1 MHAIVFM
8 LCFNYML
15 LIVGQKLLKACVV
28 LLLTCRLKINIYLS
42 IYLSKLYLELSSL
55 EEGLVMGPVDNWI
68 LQYIYTVAWIGTVLL
83 VVEMG
88 LRLHHLLT
96 GSIYQL
102 ININIVEACVV
113 FFEDIPQLVIGII
126 LLVCRGEAKSL
137 FPFLRAI
144 VTFIGSIA
152 TLCCA
157 CCKDMKQ
164 REYTATVKEK
174 KKNPNLIKR
183 GLLNFGLRCNAFR
196 IFGVII
202 VFFLALFS
210 FTFTFVD
217 DETRKYLLN
226 RDTNPGNKNGTLAYD
241 SIPHRAKWDF
251 SGLLDSEENNERF
264 FSNVGIYGD
273 ASGFQVP
280 FQQAGNMTWIKFFDI
295 NEIRSFG
302 EITTRITIDTSLLRI
317 QNFYTSSRVQR
328 NATNAC
334 YRLVGTDDIM
344 VIKETSCAQLNGTRF
359 HFHFKYLPPSKRHL
373 LGDIEYNFR
382 KTPTGVCENIAL
394 SPLPNLRYFH
404 ANSSDNVQG
413 HLHGPMWNY
422 KFYNV
427 ETDLIDINDVWRTG
441 AIEEDGLFGSLK
453 RNYQCDNTGSVSPH
467 YNPDIPVPCP
477 P

>member
-1 MHAIVFM
+1 MEMENQEKTSHRPT
-8 LCFNYML
+8 
-15 LIVGQKLLKACVV
+15 ACQIGMFILFLAKNLPDCV
-28 LLLTCRLKINIYLS
+28 LDW
-42 IYLSKLYLELSSL
+42 KLYLELSSL
-55 EEGLVMGPVDNWI
+55 EVGLVMGTVDNWI
-68 LQYIYTVAWIGTVLL
+68 LQYIYIVAWIGTVLL

-102 ININIVEACVV
+102 ININIIEACVV

-164 REYTATVKEK
+164 KEYTATVKEK
-174 KKNPNLIKR
+174 KKKPNLIKR

-196 IFGVII
+196 IFGVVI

-217 DETRKYLLN
+217 DKTRKYLLN
-226 RDTNPGNKNGTLAYD
+226 RDTNPGNRNRTLAYD

-273 ASGFQVP
+273 ASGFQLP
-280 FQQAGNMTWIKFFDI
+280 FEQAGNMTWIKFFDI

-302 EITTRITIDTSLLRI
+302 EITIRITIDTSLLQI
-317 QNFYTSSRVQR
+317 QNFYTLSRVQR

-334 YRLVGTDDIM
+334 YRLEGTGDFMI
-344 VIKETSCAQLNGTRF
+344 IKETFCAQLNGTRF
-359 HFHFKYLPPSKRHL
+359 HFHFKYLPSSKRHL

-382 KTPTGVCENIAL
+382 KTPTDVCENIAF
-394 SPLPNLRYFH
+394 SPLPNLRYFR

-413 HLHGPMWNY
+413 HLHGPIWNY

-427 ETDLIDINDVWRTG
+427 DTDLIDINNVWRTG

-453 RNYQCDNTGSVSPH
+453 RNYQCDKTGSLYPH
-467 YNPDIPVPCP
+467 YNPDICVPCP
-477 P
+477 Q